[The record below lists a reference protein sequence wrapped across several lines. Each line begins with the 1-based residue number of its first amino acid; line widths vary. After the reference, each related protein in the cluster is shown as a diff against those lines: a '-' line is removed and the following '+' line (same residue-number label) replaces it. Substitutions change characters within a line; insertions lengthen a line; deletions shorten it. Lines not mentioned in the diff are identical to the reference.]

1 MNFARSVFY
10 RSYRDQESKRGM
22 DQEETFEK
30 PTRETCQG
38 KLLFHNYYD
47 NYNHSGFHE
56 SFVGLSF
63 RSADAN
69 HWDPLFLLVSEL
81 ISPQLPSE
89 HGPSTMSLLHLILT
103 WANPN
108 LGFFFFFL
116 ASSFPFVLGIPFFF
130 VIKCYKWLSFL
141 GKKKIT
147 NPFLWSLDWD
157 V

>member
-1 MNFARSVFY
+1 
-10 RSYRDQESKRGM
+10 M

-81 ISPQLPSE
+81 ISPEL
-89 HGPSTMSLLHLILT
+89 TLT
-103 WANPN
+103 WA
-108 LGFFFFFL
+108 FFFWLPLFRFSWAFHFFCHKVL
-116 ASSFPFVLGIPFFF
+116 QMIVISGQKKNYKSFSLIFRLRCLDTQFTIYFCMG
-130 VIKCYKWLSFL
+130 YKRLQNL
-141 GKKKIT
+141 T
-147 NPFLWSLDWD
+147 
-157 V
+157 

>member
-81 ISPQLPSE
+81 ISPEL
-89 HGPSTMSLLHLILT
+89 TLT
-103 WANPN
+103 WA
-108 LGFFFFFL
+108 FFFFGFL
-116 ASSFPFVLGIPFFF
+116 FSVCPGHSIFF

>member
-1 MNFARSVFY
+1 
-10 RSYRDQESKRGM
+10 M

-108 LGFFFFFL
+108 LGFFFFFGFL
-116 ASSFPFVLGIPFFF
+116 FSVCPGHSIFFCHKVLQMIVISGQKKNYKSFSLIFRLRCLDTQFTIYFCMG
-130 VIKCYKWLSFL
+130 YKRLQNL
-141 GKKKIT
+141 T
-147 NPFLWSLDWD
+147 
-157 V
+157 

>member
-1 MNFARSVFY
+1 
-10 RSYRDQESKRGM
+10 M

-89 HGPSTMSLLHLILT
+89 HGPLTMSLLHLILT

-108 LGFFFFFL
+108 LGFFFFF
-116 ASSFPFVLGIPFFF
+116 FGILFSTCPGHSIFF
-130 VIKCYKWLSFL
+130 VISATNDCHFWAKKNYKSF
-141 GKKKIT
+141 
-147 NPFLWSLDWD
+147 SLIFRSRCLDTQFTIYFCMGYKRLQNLT
-157 V
+157 

>member
-56 SFVGLSF
+56 LFVGLSF

-81 ISPQLPSE
+81 ISPQLPPE

-108 LGFFFFFL
+108 LGFFFFL
-116 ASSFPFVLGIPFFF
+116 ASSFPFVLGIPFF
-130 VIKCYKWLSFL
+130 LS
-141 GKKKIT
+141 
-147 NPFLWSLDWD
+147 
-157 V
+157 

>member
-56 SFVGLSF
+56 LFVGLSF

-81 ISPQLPSE
+81 ISPQLPPE

-108 LGFFFFFL
+108 LGFFFFFGFL
-116 ASSFPFVLGIPFFF
+116 FSVCPGHSIFF

>member
-81 ISPQLPSE
+81 ISPQLPSK

-108 LGFFFFFL
+108 LGFFFFWLPLFRL
-116 ASSFPFVLGIPFFF
+116 SWAFHFFCHKVLQMI
-130 VIKCYKWLSFL
+130 VIS
-141 GKKKIT
+141 GQKKK
-147 NPFLWSLDWD
+147 NYKSLLWSLDWD

>member
-81 ISPQLPSE
+81 ISPEL
-89 HGPSTMSLLHLILT
+89 TLT
-103 WANPN
+103 WA
-108 LGFFFFFL
+108 FFFFWLPLFRL
-116 ASSFPFVLGIPFFF
+116 SWAFHFFCHKVLQMIVISGQKKNYKSFSLIFRLRCLDTQFTIYFCMG
-130 VIKCYKWLSFL
+130 YKRLQNL
-141 GKKKIT
+141 T
-147 NPFLWSLDWD
+147 
-157 V
+157 

>member
-1 MNFARSVFY
+1 
-10 RSYRDQESKRGM
+10 M

-56 SFVGLSF
+56 LFVGLSF

-81 ISPQLPSE
+81 ISPQLPPE

-108 LGFFFFFL
+108 LGFFFFGFL
-116 ASSFPFVLGIPFFF
+116 FSVCPGHSIFF
-130 VIKCYKWLSFL
+130 VIKCYK
-141 GKKKIT
+141 
-147 NPFLWSLDWD
+147 
-157 V
+157 

>member
-1 MNFARSVFY
+1 
-10 RSYRDQESKRGM
+10 M

-69 HWDPLFLLVSEL
+69 HWDPLFSLVSEL
-81 ISPQLPSE
+81 ISPQLPLE
-89 HGPSTMSLLHLILT
+89 HGPSTMPLLHLILT
-103 WANPN
+103 
-108 LGFFFFFL
+108 
-116 ASSFPFVLGIPFFF
+116 
-130 VIKCYKWLSFL
+130 
-141 GKKKIT
+141 
-147 NPFLWSLDWD
+147 
-157 V
+157 

>member
-103 WANPN
+103 RANPN
-108 LGFFFFFL
+108 LGFFFWLPLFRLSWAFHFFCHK
-116 ASSFPFVLGIPFFF
+116 VLQMI
-130 VIKCYKWLSFL
+130 VIS
-141 GKKKIT
+141 GQKKK
-147 NPFLWSLDWD
+147 NYKSFLWSLDWD

>member
-47 NYNHSGFHE
+47 SYNHSGFHE

-63 RSADAN
+63 RRADAN

-81 ISPQLPSE
+81 ISPQLPLE

-108 LGFFFFFL
+108 LGFFFL
-116 ASSFPFVLGIPFFF
+116 ASSFPFVLGIPFFCHKVPQII
-130 VIKCYKWLSFL
+130 VIS
-141 GKKKIT
+141 GQKKLQIL
-147 NPFLWSLDWD
+147 FFDL
-157 V
+157 

>member
-1 MNFARSVFY
+1 
-10 RSYRDQESKRGM
+10 M

-56 SFVGLSF
+56 LFVGLSF

-81 ISPQLPSE
+81 ISPQLPPE

-103 WANPN
+103 WANPD
-108 LGFFFFFL
+108 LGFFFFL

-130 VIKCYKWLSFL
+130 VIKCYK
-141 GKKKIT
+141 
-147 NPFLWSLDWD
+147 
-157 V
+157 

>member
-1 MNFARSVFY
+1 
-10 RSYRDQESKRGM
+10 M

-81 ISPQLPSE
+81 ISPEL
-89 HGPSTMSLLHLILT
+89 TLT
-103 WANPN
+103 WA
-108 LGFFFFFL
+108 FFFL
-116 ASSFPFVLGIPFFF
+116 ASSFPFVLGIPFF
-130 VIKCYKWLSFL
+130 LS
-141 GKKKIT
+141 
-147 NPFLWSLDWD
+147 
-157 V
+157 